1 MAGIYLHIPFC
12 KRRCIYCNFY
22 STTGSNLTE
31 DYVSALILELKLRRM
46 EITEKINTIYLGGGT
61 PSQLTAQ
68 QINKLITEIYSCF
81 EVDQQAEITIEANP
95 DDISEE
101 WLDGIANSGVNR
113 ISLGIQTFNEKELTF
128 LKRRHTGKQAINAV
142 KTCQKHGFKN
152 MSIDLIYGLPHQ
164 DLQNWQNNID
174 IALDLNIQHLS
185 AYALIYEKN
194 TLLWR
199 MKQKREVSEANDEYS
214 LEMFETLIKKLT
226 ASGFEHYEIS
236 NFALPGFYSRH
247 NSSYWQDIP
256 YLGCGASA
264 HSYDGNNRKYNK
276 PNLSLY
282 LEGINTWHQYGT
294 PNVSFFETEHLSKCE
309 KYNDRIITSL
319 RTCWGLNLKKLEKDF
334 GKDFLNYCLQMAT
347 PHFKNKTLQ
356 IIPNQTDHSQSILKL
371 TQNGIFLSDG
381 IMSDLLYIDEQI

>member
-1 MAGIYLHIPFC
+1 
-12 KRRCIYCNFY
+12 
-22 STTGSNLTE
+22 
-31 DYVSALILELKLRRM
+31 M

-164 DLQNWQNNID
+164 DLQDWQNNID

-185 AYALIYEKN
+185 AYALIYEEN

-236 NFALPGFYSRH
+236 NFSQPGFNSKHNLNYWNNNTYYGFGAAAHGYVDGIRYFNKETLEDYIENPLCREGEHNVTEKEQLEEEIFLGFRRGAGIDVEKLNKKYSI
-247 NSSYWQDIP
+247 DFEK
-256 YLGCGASA
+256 
-264 HSYDGNNRKYNK
+264 KYKNI
-276 PNLSLY
+276 L
-282 LEGINTWHQYGT
+282 
-294 PNVSFFETEHLSKCE
+294 E
-309 KYNDRIITSL
+309 KYLTTGHL
-319 RTCWGLNLKKLEKDF
+319 LKTNNGYKFSDEGFMVSNVILSE
-334 GKDFLNYCLQMAT
+334 FL
-347 PHFKNKTLQ
+347 
-356 IIPNQTDHSQSILKL
+356 
-371 TQNGIFLSDG
+371 
-381 IMSDLLYIDEQI
+381 

>member
-1 MAGIYLHIPFC
+1 MREKYVEALCREIEHEGGCSQWSLDKRSAGTVYI
-12 KRRCIYCNFY
+12 
-22 STTGSNLTE
+22 
-31 DYVSALILELKLRRM
+31 
-46 EITEKINTIYLGGGT
+46 GGGT
-61 PSQLTAQ
+61 PSVLTIRQLGKIIDTIRKHFPLSAPQ
-68 QINKLITEIYSCF
+68 EF
-81 EVDQQAEITIEANP
+81 TIEVNP
-95 DDISEE
+95 DDVTPEY
-101 WLDGIANSGVNR
+101 ASGLKKLPVNR
-113 ISLGIQTFNEKELTF
+113 ISMGVQSFHDSA
-128 LKRRHTGKQAINAV
+128 LKWMNRRHTADKAREAFN
-142 KTCQKHGFKN
+142 TLRCCGFENISLDLIFGYASLSEQMWKEDLEQICTLAPEHVSAYQ
-152 MSIDLIYGLPHQ
+152 MSIEPGSATAAMAHRGEKVIHSPQKCALQYSM
-164 DLQNWQNNID
+164 LQNI
-174 IALDLNIQHLS
+174 LK
-185 AYALIYEKN
+185 EKGYF
-194 TLLWR
+194 
-199 MKQKREVSEANDEYS
+199 Q
-214 LEMFETLIKKLT
+214 
-226 ASGFEHYEIS
+226 YEIS

-371 TQNGIFLSDG
+371 TQKGIFLSDG